1 MRLQHFLGTVLKYSL
16 DNIAADKDLSRQIQV
31 RLIDLF
37 FLDPPADGV
46 FGPISRGGFNRF
58 KKMLNIDEPG
68 VLDAKTAEA
77 LIENKYE
84 NIPQQPPEINP
95 NTFVGRILKYMQAQD
110 YRIDVGKNLYNIVYV
125 EGANA
130 DGSLNDDEPN
140 EFNDRRL
147 VIEIV
152 HGVPKIVGNWQATTE
167 PGIKFTRH
175 PQNPLGA
182 ARIQF
187 GQYRS
192 WEIGIHKSGTPQAHE
207 ALVQVADVTVCRDLN
222 KDYKRTG
229 DKLDTGM
236 FGINQHWGFDFPSDD
251 IRGAS
256 AGCLVGRSTDAHR
269 DFMTLIKQDKRYRLH
284 RDYLFTTTIIPG
296 DKL

>member
-1 MRLQHFLGTVLKYSL
+1 MRLQDFLGTTLNYNL
-16 DNIAADKDLSRQIQV
+16 DKIAADKDLSRQVQV

-37 FLDPPADGV
+37 FLEPPADGL
-46 FGPISRGGFNRF
+46 FGPISRAAFNRF
-58 KKMLNIDEPG
+58 KKVTNSGAPG
-68 VLDAKTAEA
+68 ILDAKTAEA
-77 LIENKYE
+77 LIEAQYE
-84 NIPQQPPEINP
+84 NIPQPPPEINP
-95 NTFVGRILKYMQAQD
+95 NTFVGRILKYMQAKR
-110 YRIDVGKNLYNIVYV
+110 YKIDVGNNLYNIVYV
-125 EGANA
+125 EGVNA
-130 DGSLNDDEPN
+130 DGKLNDDEPN

-152 HGVPKIVGNWQATTE
+152 HGLPKIVGNWQATTE
-167 PGIKFTRH
+167 PGIKFTRR

-187 GQYRS
+187 GQYRA
-192 WEIGIHKSGTPQAHE
+192 WEVGTHNRGTPGAHE
-207 ALVQVADVTVCRDLN
+207 ALVQVGDVTVCRDLN

-229 DKLDTGM
+229 DKLDTGI

-256 AGCLVGRSTDAHR
+256 AGCLVGRSTDSHR
-269 DFMTLIKQDKRYRLH
+269 DFMALIKQDKRYRANH
-284 RDYLFTTTIIPG
+284 DYLFYTTVIPG